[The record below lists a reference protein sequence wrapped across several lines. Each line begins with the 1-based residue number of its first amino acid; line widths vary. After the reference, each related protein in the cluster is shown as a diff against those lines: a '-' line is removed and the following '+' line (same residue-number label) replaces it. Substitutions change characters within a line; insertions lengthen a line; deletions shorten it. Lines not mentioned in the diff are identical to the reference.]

1 MKLPTWIVWLLL
13 PLLAACASDSSGG
26 VWLVTA
32 GEHEITS
39 GMTQQ
44 STVVLFDGV
53 VHLEEGA
60 TIADSV
66 FILRGSLESAGHI
79 IGSVEVLGGTLKLLP
94 TAVVDGDVSSGVGAL
109 EIDPQAQVRGEI
121 RRTTTLTVPNRVL
134 GTGSETTDSILWFLV
149 QTIPLIIFSYLLAR
163 TMPRRL
169 ERVCDAILQ
178 QPMVCGAFGVL
189 AALVALV
196 AIVVMAF
203 TVILIPVALL
213 VLVFGVIAAGYAWS
227 AYGTLLGKLLAPYLP
242 LKSRYSLITLL
253 GTFAFVLVMTA
264 IQIVPVI
271 GSALVIA
278 MAGTGIGA
286 VLITRLGTQR
296 YVARSD

>member
-79 IGSVEVLGGTLKLLP
+79 SGSVEVLGGTLKLLP
-94 TAVVDGDVSSGVGAL
+94 RAVVDGDVSSGVGAL

-149 QTIPLIIFSYLLAR
+149 QTIPLLIFSYLLAR

-169 ERVCDAILQ
+169 ERVCDAIIQ

-242 LKSRYSLITLL
+242 LKSRYPLITLL
-253 GTFAFVLVMTA
+253 GTLVFVLVMTA